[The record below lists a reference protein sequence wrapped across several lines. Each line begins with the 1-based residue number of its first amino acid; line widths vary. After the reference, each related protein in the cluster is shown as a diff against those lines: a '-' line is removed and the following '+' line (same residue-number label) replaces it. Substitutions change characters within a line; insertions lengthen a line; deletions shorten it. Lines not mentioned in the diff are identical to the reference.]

1 MPGPKRIGSRF
12 WQGARMT
19 VDFRGNALWLER

>member
-12 WQGARMT
+12 WHGSRLT
-19 VDFRGNALWLER
+19 LDFRTNTLWLER